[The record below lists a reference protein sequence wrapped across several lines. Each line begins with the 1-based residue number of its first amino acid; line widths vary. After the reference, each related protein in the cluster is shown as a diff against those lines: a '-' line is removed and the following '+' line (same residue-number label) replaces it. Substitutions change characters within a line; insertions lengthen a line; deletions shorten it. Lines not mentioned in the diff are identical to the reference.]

1 MSKKKRLHRISRQV
15 KQMAHGVEML
25 THQLRQ
31 LNHSSLMGQL
41 SLEPDKFP
49 YVQELITDTHGQVS
63 KVVLHFED
71 YQRLLAGL
79 KPEPSNNN
87 SDSAR
92 VTAPD

>member
-1 MSKKKRLHRISRQV
+1 MSKKKRLHRISRRVNQV
-15 KQMAHGVEML
+15 AHGVEML

-31 LNHSSLMGQL
+31 LNQNSWVRQL
-41 SLEPDKFP
+41 NLKPEEFP

-79 KPEPSNNN
+79 KPETTNN
-87 SDSAR
+87 SGTPR
-92 VTAPD
+92 LTAPD